1 MANTNTSTQ
10 LMDIA
15 TRIRGMR
22 EILGYS
28 MKKMAELTEVNEA
41 IYHEYESGTVDLPF
55 TFLHKCSKVFGVE
68 ITVQGIEFDYCC
80 VHAALALR
88 NLGFET
94 IIVNCNP
101 ETVSTDYDT
110 SDKLYFDSSVVR
122 LHLT

>member
-55 TFLHKCSKVFGVE
+55 TFLHKCSKVFGVA
-68 ITVQGIEFDYCC
+68 ITVVLEGQSAD
-80 VHAALALR
+80 LSR
-88 NLGFET
+88 
-94 IIVNCNP
+94 
-101 ETVSTDYDT
+101 
-110 SDKLYFDSSVVR
+110 
-122 LHLT
+122 